1 MSDKQSNLTDKEME
15 DLQKVCDLLTETL
28 KATRNLNELEKLE
41 YQKNSEIVIATFTN
55 GNIKKVNV
63 MLDSGTAMITD
74 IIKQIT

>member
-1 MSDKQSNLTDKEME
+1 ME

-63 MLDSGTAMITD
+63 MLDSATAMISD
-74 IIKQIT
+74 IIKQIV

>member
-1 MSDKQSNLTDKEME
+1 ME

-41 YQKNSEIVIATFTN
+41 YKKNSEIVIATFTN

-63 MLDSGTAMITD
+63 MLDSATAMITD
-74 IIKQIT
+74 IIKQIA

>member
-1 MSDKQSNLTDKEME
+1 ME

-41 YQKNSEIVIATFTN
+41 YQKNSEIVIATFIN

>member
-1 MSDKQSNLTDKEME
+1 ME

-63 MLDSGTAMITD
+63 MLDSATAMISN
-74 IIKQIT
+74 IIKQIV

>member
-1 MSDKQSNLTDKEME
+1 ME

-41 YQKNSEIVIATFTN
+41 YQKNCEIVIATFTN

>member
-1 MSDKQSNLTDKEME
+1 ME

-63 MLDSGTAMITD
+63 MLDSATAMISD
-74 IIKQIT
+74 IIKQVV

>member
-1 MSDKQSNLTDKEME
+1 ME

-74 IIKQIT
+74 IVKQIT

>member
-1 MSDKQSNLTDKEME
+1 ME

-41 YQKNSEIVIATFTN
+41 YQKNSEIVIAKFTN

>member
-1 MSDKQSNLTDKEME
+1 ME

-41 YQKNSEIVIATFTN
+41 YQKNREIVIATFTN

>member
-1 MSDKQSNLTDKEME
+1 ME

-41 YQKNSEIVIATFTN
+41 YQKNSKNVIATFTN

>member
-1 MSDKQSNLTDKEME
+1 MWFAHGNIKSNKKFKWVGKTWIS
-15 DLQKVCDLLTETL
+15 
-28 KATRNLNELEKLE
+28 
-41 YQKNSEIVIATFTN
+41 KNSEIVIATFTN

>member
-1 MSDKQSNLTDKEME
+1 ME

-55 GNIKKVNV
+55 GNIKKVNG